1 MYIDAD
7 TIIKAASLL
16 SALTL
21 LFGGVIAIYKQV
33 EQNKKQSEQIR
44 TIQAEQTII
53 CYALKGALQGL
64 IENGCNGPCKEALNM
79 LEKHLNKQAHESGEG
94 TKT

>member
-7 TIIKAASLL
+7 TIIKAASLM
-16 SALTL
+16 SALVL
-21 LFGGVIAIYKQV
+21 LVGGVIAVYKQV
-33 EQNKKQSEQIR
+33 EQNRKQSEQIR
-44 TIQAEQTII
+44 HIQTEQTII

-64 IENGCNGPCKEALNM
+64 IEHGCNGPCKEALNM
-79 LEKHLNKQAHESGEG
+79 LEKHLNKQAHDSEG